1 MLIGAYEQHVVV
13 VEQEKEGWT
22 LHAQDGEKH
31 AIASSS
37 VSKFLSE
44 RLSN

>member
-1 MLIGAYEQHVVV
+1 MLIGTDERHVVV
-13 VEQEKEGWT
+13 VEQTKEGWT
-22 LHAQDGEKH
+22 LHAQHGEKH
-31 AIASSS
+31 GIASSS